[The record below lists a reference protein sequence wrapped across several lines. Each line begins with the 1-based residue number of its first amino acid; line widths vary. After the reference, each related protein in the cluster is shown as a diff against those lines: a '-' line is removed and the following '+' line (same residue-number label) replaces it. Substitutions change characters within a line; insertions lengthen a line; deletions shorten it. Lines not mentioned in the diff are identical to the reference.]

1 MKQDIPYEDMY
12 TLTNTDELTEYMW
25 LKPSITTLDY
35 DIFVDDGEAYVRGNH
50 PLLIFVRNGKNMS
63 INEFIPISVSNNS
76 QILDNNIVTTLS
88 PEELYIIRSF
98 IITNKELLET
108 LSHGKLLPDEFVDKL
123 ITSNVVIY

>member
-50 PLLIFVRNGKNMS
+50 PLLIFVRNGKNKS
-63 INEFIPISVSNNS
+63 INEFIPISVSNNP

-88 PEELYIIRSF
+88 PEELYIIRNF